1 MGIPLHAP
9 ESALP
14 AVAVPSAVPVPCTL
28 VDAPAKVRVLSGTM
42 IEAAEDVDREEA
54 FSKTGLTVGGARSR
68 RARRGVPA
76 AGAEGAA
83 AQQLGV
89 RSGFWRFSAISTQGS
104 QRLRCKS
111 PLRTEC
117 AVA

>member
-28 VDAPAKVRVLSGTM
+28 VD
-42 IEAAEDVDREEA
+42 
-54 FSKTGLTVGGARSR
+54 
-68 RARRGVPA
+68 